1 MNIAIDGPSG
11 AGKSSIAKLLAKK
24 LNYVH
29 LDTGS
34 MYRCVAYKAIQN
46 KISLDDEELICQMI
60 DNTKISFDS
69 EGNVYL
75 DDEDV
80 KNKIRTND
88 ISLAASN
95 VSKLPRVREKLVS
108 LQQDMAKNISVI
120 MDGRDIGTVVLKDAP
135 IKIFL
140 TATSLERAKRRYK
153 QNLEN
158 GIISDIEQ
166 LQKEIDQRDYQD
178 THRKASPL
186 KKAEDAI
193 EIDSSTMTIDEVVE
207 TILKIIKQKEKC
219 A

>member
-108 LQQDMAKNISVI
+108 LQQNMAKNISVI

>member
-69 EGNVYL
+69 GGNVYL

-108 LQQDMAKNISVI
+108 LQQNMAKNISVI

>member
-207 TILKIIKQKEKC
+207 TILKIINQKEKC